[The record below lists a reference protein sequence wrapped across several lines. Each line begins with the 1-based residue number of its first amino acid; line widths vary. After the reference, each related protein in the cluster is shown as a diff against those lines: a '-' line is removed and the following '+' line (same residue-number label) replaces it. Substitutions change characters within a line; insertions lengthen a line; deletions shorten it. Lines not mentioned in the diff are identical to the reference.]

1 MQENRLVI
9 RNFKKKQDNC
19 KQSKTNL
26 INILLETFYVF
37 VTICSDK
44 NLSRTKPIGSNHKK
58 FNYIMLLVTFYK

>member
-26 INILLETFYVF
+26 VNILLETF
-37 VTICSDK
+37 
-44 NLSRTKPIGSNHKK
+44 
-58 FNYIMLLVTFYK
+58 

>member
-44 NLSRTKPIGSNHKK
+44 NLSRTKPIGSNHKNLNEK
-58 FNYIMLLVTFYK
+58 LTKGTE